1 MTTWGSATKHA
12 RREVMLPFH
21 SESVGR
27 PMEILLVED
36 SLFYAR
42 FTIEALKRGG
52 IQHRLT
58 LIFDGEEAMEF
69 LRREG
74 KFASAPRPDLVLLDL
89 KLPKKNGLE
98 VLEELRSD
106 FDLQSIPVVVMT
118 SSESRGDMQECE
130 RLGVESYI
138 TKPVDL
144 QKFLAVVKELKTC
157 WRDDLL
163 LPVLD

>member
-1 MTTWGSATKHA
+1 M
-12 RREVMLPFH
+12 
-21 SESVGR
+21 VGR

-42 FTIEALKRGG
+42 FTIEALKKGG

-58 LIFDGEEAMEF
+58 LIFDGQEALEF
-69 LRREG
+69 LYRQG
-74 KFASAPRPDLVLLDL
+74 KFANAPRPDLILLDL
-89 KLPKKNGLE
+89 QLPKRNGLE
-98 VLEELRSD
+98 VLEDLRGNFEL
-106 FDLQSIPVVVMT
+106 QNIPVVVMT
-118 SSESRGDMQECE
+118 SSESLGDMQECE

-144 QKFLAVVKELKTC
+144 QKFLAVVKELKNW

-163 LPVLD
+163 LPTLD

>member
-1 MTTWGSATKHA
+1 MTTWGSATED
-12 RREVMLPFH
+12 RDEVMLPMH
-21 SESVGR
+21 SETVGR

-42 FTIEALKRGG
+42 FTIEALKKGG

-58 LIFDGEEAMEF
+58 LIFDGLEAMEF
-69 LRREG
+69 LHREG
-74 KFASAPRPDLVLLDL
+74 KFANAPRPDLILLDL

-98 VLEELRSD
+98 VLDELRSD
-106 FDLQSIPVVVMT
+106 YELQSIPVVVMT
-118 SSESRGDMQECE
+118 SSESLGDMQECE

-163 LPVLD
+163 LPAID